1 MATRRKEA
9 RMVGPLIERL
19 TLQACMRCGGELRPY
34 EVSQFH
40 VTLACVMCGCLQY
53 VPTAPEQWS

>member
-1 MATRRKEA
+1 
-9 RMVGPLIERL
+9 MVGQLIERL